1 MAHET
6 GTDTRMGPSP
16 AEPSSL
22 IGKTAWS
29 SIACVVSALGSLI
42 VVVAASRL
50 LGPEGAGQV
59 AYAVWAATLSAQ
71 VGLFALPQAA
81 LRFLAAPTE
90 SPGVARWLVNR
101 SVLLSPL
108 GVLGA
113 AGMQVASGASWA
125 TVAATGALAWA
136 GMALSL
142 GQSVLSGT
150 QRYGRLA
157 MLSLWSVAL
166 QVCGAIVGCVA
177 GGPIGCILGQSAAC
191 VPLIIGLAGI
201 VADGR
206 RPDGSVLLR
215 IRSYAIHIWVAS
227 TAGLVAWSRLEYVFL
242 QRHGA
247 ANVAVY
253 AVALAVAQL
262 GLQPATILGNAMIP
276 HFGELA
282 SGGRSDTSKETFAAV
297 TRVMAALSLPLC
309 LGLAALTPALVPAV
323 FGPGFAGA
331 ITPAAIL
338 VAAASLVAVAPAAT
352 AVAHAEERNRYI
364 ATATVGGALIAIAGF
379 VTVIPRFGAVGAAIV
394 RATVQA
400 GGVVVAF
407 WYVRTRSGMEMPL
420 GRILRSVAAASVAAT
435 TGYAAIRGL
444 TPGWPSLL
452 AGVAAIAITYALL
465 APLAKVLERR
475 DVEHLNRLLSR
486 LPQFGRVLIQ
496 RYVSSLAGQPRLNE
510 RRRNT

>member
-6 GTDTRMGPSP
+6 GTDTRVGPSP
-16 AEPSSL
+16 IEPSSL

-29 SIACVVSALGSLI
+29 SIACVVSAIGSLV
-42 VVVAASRL
+42 VVVAASRI

-59 AYAVWAATLSAQ
+59 AYAVWAAGLSAQ
-71 VGLFALPQAA
+71 VGLLALPQAA

-90 SPGVARWLVNR
+90 SPGVARWLVHR
-101 SVLLSPL
+101 SILLSPL

-113 AGMQVASGASWA
+113 AGMQIASGATWA
-125 TVAATGALAWA
+125 TVAATSALAWA
-136 GMALSL
+136 SMALSL

-157 MLSLWSVAL
+157 TLSLWSAAL
-166 QVCGAIVGCVA
+166 QVCGAIVGCLA

-191 VPLIIGLAGI
+191 APLLIGLAGA
-201 VADGR
+201 VADGS
-206 RPDGSVLLR
+206 RPDASVLRRL
-215 IRSYAIHIWVAS
+215 RSYALHSWLAS
-227 TAGLVAWSRLEYVFL
+227 SAGLVAWSRLEFVFL
-242 QRHGA
+242 KGHGS

-253 AVALAVAQL
+253 AVALAVSQL

-309 LGLAALTPALVPAV
+309 LGLAALTPALVPGV
-323 FGPGFAGA
+323 FGPGFTGA
-331 ITPAAIL
+331 IAPAAIL
-338 VAAASLVAVAPAAT
+338 VAAASLVAIAPAAT
-352 AVAHAEERNRYI
+352 AVTYAEERNRYI
-364 ATATVGGALIAIAGF
+364 ATATISGALVAIAGF
-379 VTVIPRFGAVGAAIV
+379 VIVIPRFGAIGAALV

-420 GRILRSVAAASVAAT
+420 GRILRSAAAAGVAAT
-435 TGYAAIRGL
+435 TGYAAIRVL
-444 TPGWPSLL
+444 RPGWPSLVTGI
-452 AGVAAIAITYALL
+452 AAVALTYALL

-475 DVEHLNRLLSR
+475 DVEHLDRLLSR
-486 LPQFGRVLIQ
+486 LPGFGRTLIR
-496 RYVSSLAGQPRLNE
+496 RYVSSLAG
-510 RRRNT
+510 